1 MMRGYVTDA
10 RGRRWSLPVPTAW
23 QMEYTAGL
31 PCDSFWLRCP
41 WEPGNAAD
49 PADWIGFVACWE
61 EEQVFTGVVDEC
73 VVSQNQNGGMLEVS
87 GRGMAALLLD
97 NEALGQ
103 DYQTATLSD
112 ILRDHVSPYG
122 IQVAPGADLPAVSR
136 FSVSTG
142 SSEWSV
148 LYDFARYYGGIP
160 PRFDRYGR
168 LVLTGW
174 DDGQERLVTDAS
186 RITEI
191 VCRDRRYGVLSQVL
205 VRDRFSG
212 AIQTVENDA
221 FQSIGGR
228 ARRIVTMP
236 GRSDYKTMRYTGQ
249 FQLDKSAAELQR
261 LEITLAQPF
270 CAWPGD
276 LVRVQRGNW
285 DRDGLY
291 RAAAVTV
298 GMDFGGCWSRM
309 ELAKPDFVI

>member
-10 RGRRWSLPVPTAW
+10 QGKQWALPVPTAW
-23 QMEYTAGL
+23 RLEYTAGV

-41 WEPGNAAD
+41 WETGNAAD
-49 PADWIGFVACWE
+49 PADWVGFTAQYKGE
-61 EEQVFTGVVDEC
+61 RAFTGLVDEC
-73 VVSQNQNGGMLEVS
+73 AVIQDQNGGTLEVS

-103 DYQTATLSD
+103 DYNIATLTD
-112 ILRDHVSPYG
+112 ILRDHVTPYG
-122 IQVAPGADLPAVSR
+122 IQAAPGAALPPVSR
-136 FSVSTG
+136 FSVATG

-148 LYDFARYYGGIP
+148 VYDFARYYGGVS
-160 PRFDRYGR
+160 PRFDRHGR

-174 DDGQERLVTDAS
+174 EEGKEILVNDS
-186 RITEI
+186 SPITEL

-212 AIQTVENDA
+212 VVQTVENAA
-221 FQSIGGR
+221 FKAGGGKV
-228 ARRIVTMP
+228 RRVVTMP
-236 GRSDYKTMRYTGQ
+236 GRSDYKSMRYTGQ
-249 FQLDKSAAELQR
+249 FQLDKSAAELRR
-261 LEITLAQPF
+261 LEITVAQPF

-285 DRDGLY
+285 DRNGLY

-298 GMDFGGCWSRM
+298 GMDSGGYWSRM
-309 ELAKPDFVI
+309 ELANPDVVM